1 MASTVKTRL
10 LPRSDGARKA
20 RDGVIAHELRAVHG
34 LHGGADVAAGIA
46 HSVEQCAA
54 NIFTFGVNAGA
65 VLRFGEHHAAA
76 VCDGTGGNGGVIAV
90 NVTVIRLR
98 GPCGAV

>member
-1 MASTVKTRL
+1 
-10 LPRSDGARKA
+10 
-20 RDGVIAHELRAVHG
+20 VHG

-54 NIFTFGVNAGA
+54 NVFTFGVNAGA